1 MRHGERLSQQLTT
14 LGEQLEAGG
23 EITLTL
29 ESDHEIAAL
38 EAEIEQVE
46 STTGRLALSQLILVL
61 RLLQPLES
69 AGTQLIKASRAS

>member
-1 MRHGERLSQQLTT
+1 M
-14 LGEQLEAGG
+14 GEQLEAGG
-23 EITLTL
+23 EIAVTLDS
-29 ESDHEIAAL
+29 EDEIAAL
-38 EAEIEQVE
+38 EAEVEQVE